1 MSQVTTA
8 ITLADAIALF
18 GSVVNDRITIHT
30 SRPIV
35 LLGGKKNAMQGKV
48 FKVCTYRVNLGSAH
62 SYEKKRDAQGK
73 AIATHESI
81 ETDTD
86 VEYLKNAVRSLW
98 KGAGEHVSGAIVR
111 HKGTDEKY
119 LYYFPISGEVTET
132 TYLYEGKEILPENI
146 VGFNEKDRE
155 GALVGMT
162 DGSVHETKV
171 FPTALKMAALKGFRM
186 GGIDYMISDNIG

>member
-18 GSVVNDRITIHT
+18 GSVVNDRITVQT
-30 SRPIV
+30 SRPLV
-35 LLGGKKNAMQGKV
+35 LLGGKENPMQGKV
-48 FKVCTYRVNLGSAH
+48 MKVCTYRVNLGSAH

-81 ETDTD
+81 ESDTD
-86 VEYLKNAVRSLW
+86 VEYLKNAAQSLW

-119 LYYFPISGEVTET
+119 LYYFPVSGDVTET
-132 TYLYEGKEILPENI
+132 TYIYEGKEILPENI
-146 VGFNEKDRE
+146 NGFNEKSRE
-155 GALVGMT
+155 GALVGMS
-162 DGSVHETKV
+162 DGTVHTTKV
-171 FPTALKMAALKGFRM
+171 FPTTLKMASLKGFRM
-186 GGIDYMISDNIG
+186 GGIDYMIVENIG